1 MDSGPQAG
9 GVLAVIGC
17 LVPARLGSQR
27 IARKNLR
34 PLAGRP
40 MIAWTIQAAQ
50 DSGLFGAVHVC
61 TEAEEVAD
69 VAASLGAEPH
79 LVPED
84 LCGDLVP
91 SWKPCAYVAHQLQAR
106 GEPVD
111 AIACLQ
117 PTSPLRSPQDI
128 RDGVELLERSGAD
141 FVASVTPID
150 PHYFHWALEHGDDG
164 SWAMTFGDRYLLERD
179 LLPARY
185 RPNGSIKLAR
195 LEALEATGSFFGPS
209 LACTVTPPE
218 RSVHVG
224 DELEFRLAELLLSER
239 GAPG

>member
-1 MDSGPQAG
+1 
-9 GVLAVIGC
+9 VIAC
-17 LVPARLGSQR
+17 LVPARLGSKR
-27 IARKNLR
+27 IPRKNLR

-50 DSGLFGAVHVC
+50 ESGLFGAVHVC
-61 TEAEEVAD
+61 TEAAEIAE
-69 VAASLGAEPH
+69 VAASFGAEPH
-79 LVPED
+79 LVPQE

-91 SWKPCAYVAHQLQAR
+91 SWKPCAHVAHGLQAG

-117 PTSPLRSPQDI
+117 PTSPLRNAGDI

-141 FVASVTPID
+141 FVVSATPID
-150 PHYFHWALEHGDDG
+150 PHYFHWALERHGDG
-164 SWAMTFGDRYLLERD
+164 SWKMAFGERYLRERE
-179 LLPARY
+179 LLPERY

-195 LEALEATGSFFGPS
+195 LAALEATGSFFGPS
-209 LACTVTPPE
+209 LACTVTPEE

-224 DELEFRLAELLLSER
+224 DELEFRLAELLLAER
-239 GAPG
+239 VAAR